1 MLSNAFHYFL
11 YRCYICNLKRF
22 RLRRLHAVCQTPFAP
37 SLQVNVYDCIILF
50 SASMVHYLQPAP
62 LESCPEHFDFFF
74 ILQVLSQHQ
83 HPLIFH
89 MKIADGG
96 LLKNKDCC
104 HEALI
109 LYVIM
114 NLSTVIDTLAS
125 FFLYLYLLHFLFH
138 FIYSM
143 VQYRC
148 CIIVIEVTPEHRR
161 LFKIS

>member
-1 MLSNAFHYFL
+1 MQSEKVQIKETPCSLSNTICSVIASQCIWL
-11 YRCYICNLKRF
+11 YY
-22 RLRRLHAVCQTPFAP
+22 P
-37 SLQVNVYDCIILF
+37 ILIQHGTLS
-50 SASMVHYLQPAP
+50 SASTSWKLPWT
-62 LESCPEHFDFFF
+62 FWFFF

-161 LFKIS
+161 LFKISWPSRARAGWGE